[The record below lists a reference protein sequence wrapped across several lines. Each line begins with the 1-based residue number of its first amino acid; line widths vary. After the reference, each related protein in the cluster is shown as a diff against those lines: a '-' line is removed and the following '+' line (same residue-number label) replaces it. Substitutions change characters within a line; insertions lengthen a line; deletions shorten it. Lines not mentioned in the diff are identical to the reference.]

1 MTLESDTRERQRK
14 ALETLFK
21 KLGNGIINDRFL
33 DLVIDTVEG
42 A

>member
-14 ALETLFK
+14 ALETLFND
-21 KLGNGIINDRFL
+21 LGRVVINDRFL